1 MAIRNKTIIVT
12 GGAGFIGSNIV
23 ERLAAENRVIVLD
36 NMFTGSPA
44 NLRAAMKAGSVS
56 LVRRDS
62 SEIACIKARPDLIMH
77 LGMYS
82 STPMY
87 KEDNYRVAEV
97 LRGAISVFRYAVR
110 NRAPVVFASSSSVY
124 NGNTP
129 PYRESLPLKVTD
141 FYTEARI
148 GVERLA
154 ELYSGLYGLDATGLR
169 LFSVYGRHEEAKQQ
183 YANLVSQ
190 FLWAVKQG
198 KPPVI
203 YGDGSQ
209 TRDFTF
215 VDDVVEAFVRAS
227 SRKGFN
233 LYNVGTGRS
242 YDMKELIRKL
252 ERHTGRKIRPKFI
265 KMPVNNYVMFT
276 LADTAKAR
284 RELGFTAK
292 YDLDMGIRNLVDY
305 YKLR

>member
-97 LRGAISVFRYAVR
+97 LSGAISVFRYAVR

-169 LFSVYGRHEEAKQQ
+169 LFSVYGRHEEAKKQ

-265 KMPVNNYVMFT
+265 KMPVKNYVMFT

>member
-129 PYRESLPLKVTD
+129 PYRESLSLKVTD

-169 LFSVYGRHEEAKQQ
+169 LFSVYGRHEEAKKQ

-265 KMPVNNYVMFT
+265 KMPVKNYVMFT

>member
-169 LFSVYGRHEEAKQQ
+169 LFSVYGRHEEAKKQ